1 MENTTGSKQTSY
13 NKKWQEKNRERTKYL
28 RNRSTSRSFIRNQA
42 TLQDIK
48 ELEQLILIRKEILK
62 NE

>member
-1 MENTTGSKQTSY
+1 MENTTGSKQTIY
-13 NKKWQEKNRERTKYL
+13 NKAWQEKNRERTKYL

-42 TLQDIK
+42 TSEDIK
-48 ELEQLILIRKEILK
+48 ELEQLINIRKEILK